1 MLALIVTVKVKP
13 AERERFLSVIEDDA
27 ICSVRDEPGCVR
39 FEVLQDRDDQDTYYF
54 FEVYKD
60 EAALAAHRQTPH
72 FARWNEAS
80 EAVLSG
86 PVERIM
92 SNMLFPRQQP

>member
-13 AERERFLSVIEDDA
+13 EERERFLSVIEDDA

-54 FEVYKD
+54 FEVYQD
-60 EAALAAHRQTPH
+60 ESALAAHRQTPH
-72 FARWNEAS
+72 FARWNQAS

-86 PVERIM
+86 PPQRLIT
-92 SNMLFPRQQP
+92 NLLFPRQQS

>member
-1 MLALIVTVKVKP
+1 MLALIVTAKIKP

-27 ICSVRDEPGCVR
+27 ICSVREEPGCVR

-54 FEVYKD
+54 FEVYQD
-60 EAALAAHRQTPH
+60 EAALAAHREMPH

-80 EAVLSG
+80 QTVLSG
-86 PVERIM
+86 PVQRIM
-92 SNMLFPRQQP
+92 ANMVLPGQQS